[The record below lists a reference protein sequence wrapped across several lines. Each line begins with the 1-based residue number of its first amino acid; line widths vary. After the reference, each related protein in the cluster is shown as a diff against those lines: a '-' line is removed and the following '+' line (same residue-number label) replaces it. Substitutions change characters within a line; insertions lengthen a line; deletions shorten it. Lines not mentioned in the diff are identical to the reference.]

1 MHPITQSE
9 LRKEIRRAHEGISS
23 DKQWDYDELMHLPL
37 LDAVVRETLRMFNPV
52 SWIWRIA
59 REETSLPLRKPIVI
73 QKIKNHSDETGRKQ
87 DGGYEDVD
95 HIPVAKG
102 QGVVI
107 GIAAAHRDK
116 TVWGAHANEW
126 NPNNWLGNHLNQN
139 TNFEEEENELIFSSP
154 LDYEDRYPGIYSG
167 M

>member
-37 LDAVVRETLRMFNPV
+37 LDAVVRETLRLFNPV

-87 DGGYEDVD
+87 DGGCEDVD